1 MMKRA
6 EPCGVNDNAI
16 RIAPA
21 GGEARAIVLFVSGD
35 ADLRAVATRVLVQE
49 GYTVLTA
56 AHAGH
61 AILAGLTLDRIDVL
75 ISDVILDDMPGAAL
89 AERLRRH
96 HAELRT
102 LFMADIGAAAADGLV
117 VRPFTRDDLL
127 LGLGALARSSTS
139 TSTSTSP
146 AS

>member
-6 EPCGVNDNAI
+6 ELCGVNE
-16 RIAPA
+16 IAVRTTPPGA
-21 GGEARAIVLFVSGD
+21 GARAVVLFVSADG
-35 ADLRAVATRVLVQE
+35 DLRAVATRVLVQE

-61 AILAGLTLDRIDVL
+61 AILAGLTLDRIDIL

-102 LFMADIGAAAADGLV
+102 LFMGDIGTAAAAGLV

-127 LGLGALARSSTS
+127 IALGAAAAAA
-139 TSTSTSP
+139 TSP

>member
-6 EPCGVNDNAI
+6 EPCGVNELAI
-16 RIAPA
+16 RTAQPA
-21 GGEARAIVLFVSGD
+21 GGARAILLFVSGD
-35 ADLRAVATRVLVQE
+35 SDLRAVAARVLVQE

-75 ISDVILDDMPGAAL
+75 VSDVILDDMPGAAL

-96 HAELRT
+96 HANLRT
-102 LFMADIGAAAADGLV
+102 LFMADVDAAAADGLV

-127 LGLGALARSSTS
+127 LGLGALLPSP
-139 TSTSTSP
+139 TSP

>member
-6 EPCGVNDNAI
+6 EPCGVSDIAI
-16 RIAPA
+16 RTVPGD
-21 GGEARAIVLFVSGD
+21 GGARAILLFVSAD

-89 AERLRRH
+89 AERLRRYH
-96 HAELRT
+96 GELRT
-102 LFMADIGAAAADGLV
+102 LFMADIGTEAAEGLL

-127 LGLGALARSSTS
+127 TLLGALAPS
-139 TSTSTSP
+139 STSP

>member
-6 EPCGVNDNAI
+6 EPCGVNEIAI
-16 RIAPA
+16 QTAPP
-21 GGEARAIVLFVSGD
+21 GGEARAIVLFVSAD
-35 ADLRAVATRVLVQE
+35 ADLRAVATRVLVRE

-96 HAELRT
+96 HPELRT
-102 LFMADIGAAAADGLV
+102 LFMAEIGAAAADGLV

-127 LGLGALARSSTS
+127 LGLGALARSSPS
-139 TSTSTSP
+139 PSISP

>member
-6 EPCGVNDNAI
+6 ETCGVSEIAI
-16 RIAPA
+16 RTVPA
-21 GGEARAIVLFVSGD
+21 DFGARAILLFVSAD
-35 ADLRAVATRVLVQE
+35 ADLRAVATRVLVQD

-89 AERLRRH
+89 AERLRRY

-102 LFMADIGAAAADGLV
+102 LFMADIGTEAADGLL

-127 LGLGALARSSTS
+127 IGLGALVPS
-139 TSTSTSP
+139 STSP